1 MLKSTFQ
8 NIVLKA
14 VESLPKEFKEH
25 LSNIDIVIE
34 DWPTRLQLRKLQLS
48 NKFELLG
55 LYEGVPI
62 TERNQGYN
70 LVLPDKITIF
80 QKPIENQCS
89 TAEEIKEEVIRV
101 VKHEIAHYF
110 GLSDETLD
118 EIENKKQCHK
128 EL

>member
-1 MLKSTFQ
+1 MV
-8 NIVLKA
+8 IKA
-14 VESLPKEFKEH
+14 VESLPEEFKER

-34 DWPTRLQLRKLQLS
+34 DWPTKSQLKRLRLS
-48 NKFELLG
+48 AKFELLG

-80 QKPIENQCS
+80 QKPIENRCS
-89 TAEEIKEEVIRV
+89 TVKQVKEEIIEV

-118 EIENKKQCHK
+118 EIENKNQRHK
-128 EL
+128 ST